1 MTKILQKKYKFLSDY
16 LKSLESVVVAFSG
29 GVDSSLL
36 LKVCKD
42 VLKDKVLAVIGVSET
57 YPKRETNFA
66 LKMCKE
72 LEVKYLTINTKELNN
87 LNFKNNPENR
97 CYFCKTE
104 LFSKLQEI
112 AKKEKFKY
120 VLDGANYSDLQDFRP
135 GSIAAQEQKVVSPL
149 KEAKLTK
156 EEIRQIS
163 KKLKLPT
170 WNKPSFA
177 CLSSRFPY
185 NTEISLENLK
195 KLEQAEDYLYSLG
208 FNQFRVRYHQDLVR
222 IEVDKNEIKKFL
234 NESFTKRIV
243 AKFKK
248 IGFTYITLDLQ
259 GYRTGSMNEKMFKK
273 NWR

>member
-72 LEVKYLTINTKELNN
+72 LEVKYLTINTKELTN

-234 NESFTKRIV
+234 NESFTKKIV

-259 GYRTGSMNEKMFKK
+259 GYRTGSMNE
-273 NWR
+273 NRR